1 MVGFSAAKQLAPKD
15 TVLQFIGAAVGGFM
29 INPGITNLVNAHV
42 GTNAAGKNVVVEA
55 AAPVANFLGVTFNT
69 SYFGIPVALPS
80 YAYTI
85 FPIIVAVAI
94 AKPLNAWLKKV
105 LPELE
110 NGNMVIMDRFIDSS
124 VAYQGAGRGLDQDE
138 VAWLNNYATDGHKPD
153 LTLLFDV
160 DSETGLARIAANGER
175 EVNRL
180 DLEKIDMHQRVRQ
193 GYLDLAEAEPER
205 IKRIDASQTLE
216 EVVEDTWEII
226 KSYL

>member
-1 MVGFSAAKQLAPKD
+1 MLSALDENGRLVSLLDGIPANQNFVCPACRS
-15 TVLQFIGAAVGGFM
+15 AVRLKNGKVMRPHF
-29 INPGITNLVNAHV
+29 AHV
-42 GTNAAGKNVVVEA
+42 SLDKCDFYSENESSEHLQLKAALYHAVSRTEQVVVE
-55 AAPVANFLGVTFNT
+55 
-69 SYFGIPVALPS
+69 
-80 YAYTI
+80 
-85 FPIIVAVAI
+85 
-94 AKPLNAWLKKV
+94 KV

-180 DLEKIDMHQRVRQ
+180 DLEKLDMHQRVRQ